1 MITCYIGVGSN
12 LGDRQYYINT
22 AIRKIM
28 MLIGTRVRKISRI
41 IESFP
46 QGGPVQGPYL
56 NGVIEI
62 ETELNPYQLLQELHK
77 IESSLGRV
85 RVVKNGP
92 RTIDLDILTY
102 GDLCINE
109 EALCIPHPRI
119 LEREFVLGP
128 LGEIAPE
135 VVRKL
140 QAKSKKVA
148 RSVRKPPRRGQSH
161 HVTRKSIKRKTKR
174 AKRLQR
180 KKR

>member
-12 LGDRQYYINT
+12 LGDRQYCINT
-22 AIRKIM
+22 AVRKIM
-28 MLIGTRVRKISRI
+28 ILIGTRVRKISRI
-41 IESFP
+41 IESLP
-46 QGGPVQGPYL
+46 QGGPPQGPYL
-56 NGVIEI
+56 NAVLEI
-62 ETELNPYQLLQELHK
+62 ETELSPYNLLQELHK

-85 RVVKNGP
+85 RAVKNGP

-128 LGEIAPE
+128 LGEIAPG
-135 VVRKL
+135 VVKKL
-140 QAKSKKVA
+140 QAKSRRVT
-148 RSVRKPPRRGQSH
+148 RSPSH